1 MTTETKKLF
10 EELTASVD
18 NYFNTMNE
26 GLIKVKAFL
35 DKIEQDAATTK
46 KAREAAATELE
57 ETNRAM
63 EIASWPCLPP
73 GRCSTPN
80 CRKFLRPEPEV

>member
-1 MTTETKKLF
+1 MTTETKKLS
-10 EELTASVD
+10 EDLAAGVD

-35 DKIEQDAATTK
+35 DKIEQDAATPK

-57 ETNRAM
+57 EETNRAM
-63 EIASWPCLPP
+63 EIA
-73 GRCSTPN
+73 GRA
-80 CRKFLRPEPEV
+80 FLQADAALQIVRNS